1 MGAGALWLTRADSG
15 NWRKGAPSLLTKCCH
30 DVDLLLW
37 LGAPSA
43 PTHVSSHGS
52 LVHFRRSQKP
62 ASAGA
67 ATNCFACA
75 AEPDCIYSAR
85 KIYIDHA
92 LRASGSV
99 RGWPNSIVAPE
110 IEEAPTLAA
119 AEQLLVRK
127 LSAADADADAGGGG
141 AEGPDGPTD
150 GAPYGRCVYETD
162 NDVVDNQVV
171 VFAFPRMTATLT
183 MVAHTEHICERFTR
197 IYGTR
202 AELTADSHS
211 IRIYDF
217 ATARTRV
224 YTPADM
230 DVGSGHGG
238 GDTALALAFVDAIA
252 AVKAGDMSVDQAQ
265 QALIR
270 CTPSEALRSHEA
282 VFWAEQA
289 RLDKKVL
296 EWNEWVASSNV

>member
-1 MGAGALWLTRADSG
+1 MADVGGDSG

-30 DVDLLLW
+30 DMDLLLW
-37 LGAPSA
+37 LCAPAA
-43 PTHVSSHGS
+43 PIHVSSHGS

-62 ASAGA
+62 ALAAA

-75 AEPDCIYSAR
+75 AEPTCIYSAR
-85 KIYIDHA
+85 KIYIEHA
-92 LRASGSV
+92 LHARGSV

-110 IEEAPTLAA
+110 IEDAPSLAA

-127 LSAADADADAGGGG
+127 LSAADTEADGGGV
-141 AEGPDGPTD
+141 EGLGGPID
-150 GAPYGRCVYETD
+150 GAPYGRCVYEAD

-171 VFAFPRMTATLT
+171 VLAFPRMTATLT
-183 MVAHTEHICERFTR
+183 MVAHSERICERFTR

-211 IRIYDF
+211 IRVYDF

-224 YTPADM
+224 YTPTDM
-230 DVGSGHGG
+230 DDASSHGG

-252 AVKAGDMSVDQAQ
+252 AVAAGDMSVDQAQ
-265 QALIR
+265 RVLIR
-270 CTPSEALRSHEA
+270 CTPAEALRSHEA

-296 EWNEWVASSNV
+296 EWDEWVASSS